1 MHRNWRSTGTSEC
14 RYTVRSNED
23 GGGTPKVLALMPQ
36 SDGFDRYEPGHV
48 TPLVLYLASSACRFM
63 GRVFVIEG
71 PDVAIYHPL
80 GVEDHWS
87 IDGRWSLESLTEMF
101 AIYP

>member
-1 MHRNWRSTGTSEC
+1 
-14 RYTVRSNED
+14 VRSNED